1 MRKLFAIVMLT
12 FALTGGVAVV
22 AMFETAPA
30 FAQSCGGGTSNR

>member
-30 FAQSCGGGTSNR
+30 LAQSGGNSNR